1 MPASDASSRALPAC
15 LALLAFLGGAVV
27 LALTDALPLHLTF
40 LTPARFHGV
49 FLAAAVAFLLWIWPF
64 LGRPGEGG
72 RAERLGRAG
81 LLILLAL
88 PLVLLAA
95 NLSAAG
101 PGPLLRGLLLLA
113 AVAALVT
120 ALPAGK
126 PGDLAVSLFL
136 SFGLPFVAFV
146 AGEFGSADLGWLAA
160 FSPLWAAVEIGR
172 GPDLACAGIAAL
184 AAAILL
190 AAEGRKA

>member
-1 MPASDASSRALPAC
+1 MPDAPPRALPAC
-15 LALLAFLGGAVV
+15 LASLAFLGGAVV
-27 LALTDALPLHLTF
+27 LFLSDALPLRLSF
-40 LTPARFHGV
+40 LTPERFHGV
-49 FLAAAVAFLLWIWPF
+49 FLATAVAFVLWVWPF

-81 LLILLAL
+81 LPLLLAL
-88 PLVLLAA
+88 PLLLVAA

-113 AVAALVT
+113 ALAALVT

-126 PGDLAVSLFL
+126 PVDLAASLFL
-136 SFGLPFVAFV
+136 SCGLPFVAFV
-146 AGEFGSADLGWLAA
+146 AGEFGGADLGWLAA
-160 FSPLWAAVEIGR
+160 LSPLWAAVEIGR
-172 GPDLACAGIAAL
+172 GPDLACAGLAAL
-184 AAAILL
+184 AAGILL